1 MTARYGAPTWLLAL
15 FEYAVRRPVP
25 PPPNPHVRDHPASG
39 ADVGSATG
47 SVVGGGR
54 GAWAHVVEVREWLVR
69 MELLCS
75 RPEGSRFTSVCVD
88 GAMDDGV
95 GEPAD
100 GVALDAA
107 RSRDEREQHSPVERH
122 EGGDRLW

>member
-1 MTARYGAPTWLLAL
+1 MQRSRATHR
-15 FEYAVRRPVP
+15 
-25 PPPNPHVRDHPASG
+25 SG

-75 RPEGSRFTSVCVD
+75 RPEGSGFTSICVD

-95 GEPAD
+95 GELAD

-107 RSRDEREQHSPVERH
+107 RSRDEREEHSPVERH